1 MPKFPLLTLLFA
13 VCTGCG
19 TQNIPNTHV
28 EDTEANRQVLDFV
41 EVYRDAVQKRDS
53 AQLLRLAS
61 KDYFDDMG
69 TPSGD
74 DDIDYEALE
83 VGLRRVR
90 EEVLSARYQI
100 SYRAITRT
108 SDRVLVDLLY
118 TGWFRI
124 ETPDGPR
131 WRRRLEP
138 HRIVL
143 AQQDDDYKIM
153 SGM

>member
-1 MPKFPLLTLLFA
+1 MSKFPIFVLLALTC
-13 VCTGCG
+13 VGCG
-19 TQNIPNTHV
+19 HKTIPNTHV
-28 EDTEANRQVLDFV
+28 EDTRANREVLEFV
-41 EVYRDAVQKRDS
+41 EKYRHAVQKRDS
-53 AQLLRLAS
+53 AKLLSLAS

-69 TPSGD
+69 TPGGD
-74 DDIDYEALE
+74 DDIDYE
-83 VGLRRVR
+83 GLVAGLIRVR
-90 EEVLSARYQI
+90 EEVLAARYQI

-108 SDRVLVDLLY
+108 HDRVLVDILY

-124 ETPDGPR
+124 ETADGPR

-143 AQQDDDYKIM
+143 AHQDGDYKIM

>member
-1 MPKFPLLTLLFA
+1 MSKFPLLTLLA
-13 VCTGCG
+13 IASVGCG

-28 EDTEANRQVLDFV
+28 EDTEANRQILDFV
-41 EVYRDAVQKRDS
+41 EVYRLAVQKRDS
-53 AQLLRLAS
+53 AQLLKLAS

-83 VGLRRVR
+83 AGLTRIR

-100 SYRAITRT
+100 SYRSITRT
-108 SDRVLVDLLY
+108 NDRVLVDLLY
-118 TGWFRI
+118 TGWFRV
-124 ETPDGPR
+124 ETTDGPR

-143 AQQDDDYKIM
+143 AQNGDEFEIM